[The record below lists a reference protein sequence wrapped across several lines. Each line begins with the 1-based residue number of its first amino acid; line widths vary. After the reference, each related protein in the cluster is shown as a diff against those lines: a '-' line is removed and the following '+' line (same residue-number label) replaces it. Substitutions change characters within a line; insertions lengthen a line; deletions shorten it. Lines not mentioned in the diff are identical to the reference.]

1 MSFFSSSGF
10 VIVNREVAR
19 KIGINEAIL
28 LYELVRLSEHYKN
41 LNQYQTFDGID
52 GYFFQT
58 IEHLEK
64 WTVLTREQQDKAFK
78 KLSSL
83 NFVEKILKGLPAKR
97 YFKIN
102 ETEVI
107 KYLFLDCVKDTNFV
121 VGNTQQ
127 YKNKDIKNKD
137 SNNIT
142 IINPCLPR
150 TSSAREE
157 EIPLSSNNNY
167 TLSSLNI
174 SDSLRKELLAS
185 FDEEK
190 LKVIVNRTL
199 KWEGRN
205 NDEVG
210 VRMVIKNFDNW
221 KDVVSRED
229 RVNNNRQ
236 LLKKIKHLDMRR
248 IGDAWTIIIGDYYFE
263 IVSHAKSYYH
273 SIEDKNFEEK
283 VNELLQQ
290 LEENNEN
297 K

>member
-137 SNNIT
+137 IKKTTTDKPNLGHAYANEDDGRRVVFSKLSVLN
-142 IINPCLPR
+142 LP
-150 TSSAREE
+150 
-157 EIPLSSNNNY
+157 
-167 TLSSLNI
+167 
-174 SDSLRKELLAS
+174 DSLKEELS
-185 FDEEK
+185 QRNDEATLEK
-190 LKVIVNRTL
+190 AIDRTL
-199 KWEGRN
+199 KWDNRSS
-205 NDEVG
+205 DAAAIQHVL
-210 VRMVIKNFDNW
+210 KNFDTW
-221 KDVVSRED
+221 EDKVSPEELE
-229 RVNNNRQ
+229 NNNRI
-236 LLKKIKHLDMRR
+236 LLKKLNPYDLKEMQNNSRLYVGND
-248 IGDAWTIIIGDYYFE
+248 YFE
-263 IVSHAKSYYH
+263 IVNCTSTIYYSVKH
-273 SIEDKNFEEK
+273 KDFEEK